1 MGHDSA
7 ESAESAYYQA
17 FMQGDQEALMSVWL
31 MDEAIECIHP
41 FGPRLTGYK
50 AVYSSWQEVLQQSRG
65 MTIELQHCLRVESDD
80 LAVHTLL
87 EIMSWEHEEE
97 GEETAEINTTNVYR
111 KTDEGWFMIAHH
123 ASPAPSLELLAGQ
136 SNNFDLH

>member
-1 MGHDSA
+1 
-7 ESAESAYYQA
+7 
-17 FMQGDQEALMSVWL
+17 
-31 MDEAIECIHP
+31 
-41 FGPRLTGYK
+41 
-50 AVYSSWQEVLQQSRG
+50 
-65 MTIELQHCLRVESDD
+65 
-80 LAVHTLL
+80 
-87 EIMSWEHEEE
+87 MSWEHEEE